1 LTPMQM
7 QSVFDIVETNL
18 GKASAEPMRKILDNL
33 TKRQ

>member
-1 LTPMQM
+1 
-7 QSVFDIVETNL
+7 VETNL